1 MSDRLASK
9 RRREGRGGGE
19 SGGESGGEEE
29 SGSSAFEADSRDED
43 EEDQN
48 GYTSDEDD
56 IHMLGADGAGSG
68 DEELLASQFIARYD
82 RAGKRPRL
90 TDADTNDDAAGSGF
104 LPQVDSRLDD
114 GETIVVRYRGGGEAA
129 SAPM

>member
-1 MSDRLASK
+1 M
-9 RRREGRGGGE
+9 
-19 SGGESGGEEE
+19 
-29 SGSSAFEADSRDED
+29 
-43 EEDQN
+43 
-48 GYTSDEDD
+48 
-56 IHMLGADGAGSG
+56 HMLGADGAGSG
-68 DEELLASQFIARYD
+68 DEELLASQFVARYD